1 MKSLRGERLSA
12 EYQKAVYEVISTKL
26 KDKTGRI
33 RGIVSIT
40 KADVSPDLKNAKIW
54 VSVYGRNAEESA
66 ATFTAICE
74 NAGFIR
80 HELAAVMRMRT
91 VPALTFLWDGSM
103 AYGAKM
109 DDLFKKI
116 HVDPAPEENEGEEK
130 EEK

>member
-1 MKSLRGERLSA
+1 MYVSIYANEES
-12 EYQKAVYEVISTKL
+12 QKAKSFALLE
-26 KDKTGRI
+26 
-33 RGIVSIT
+33 
-40 KADVSPDLKNAKIW
+40 
-54 VSVYGRNAEESA
+54 
-66 ATFTAICE
+66 E